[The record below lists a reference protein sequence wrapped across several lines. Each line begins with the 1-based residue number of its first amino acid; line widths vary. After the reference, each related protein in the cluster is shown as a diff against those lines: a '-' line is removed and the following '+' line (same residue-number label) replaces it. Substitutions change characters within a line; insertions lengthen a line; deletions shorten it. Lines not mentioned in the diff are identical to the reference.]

1 MGYKQ
6 SPFPMQQ
13 GTSGH
18 TSALKSISPFK
29 QDDLETRKMQ
39 AREMGQDVDDQGV
52 KETSTIAGQ
61 FLTSTGKGK
70 FYDETNDITFSD
82 PQGFITMHEG
92 TDMPVDNDYI
102 YKVDSAGNHIITGI
116 KTPE

>member
-39 AREMGQDVDDQGV
+39 AAEMGQDVDDQGV

-82 PQGFITMHEG
+82 PQGIIKTLDE
-92 TDMPVDNDYI
+92 DKSYI
-102 YKVDSAGNHIITGI
+102 YKVDSEGNHIITGI
-116 KTPE
+116 K